1 MNLKPTGVGAQPKK
15 IAILIG
21 LVLVA
26 AYFYWS
32 NTRSEVPPEQTASRR
47 PAATTGGAPPPAV
60 ANRFDRARA
69 RTRRVPGETA
79 GTQQF
84 RPSLKPAA
92 ENAVS
97 PSEIDPT
104 LRLDL
109 LARLQKVPLEG
120 GQRSLFEFSQA
131 PIPLAKEPGKI
142 PIHGKKGAAEIA
154 QGPPVPAG
162 PPPPPP
168 PAPIPLKFYGFVAP
182 ASQNAPKRAFFL
194 DGDDIFVA
202 GEGDLVKKKYKILR
216 IGINS
221 AVVEDTGDNHQ
232 QTLSLVP
239 EQQQG

>member
-26 AYFYWS
+26 IYFYWS
-32 NTRSEVPPEQTASRR
+32 NSQSETHPEQTASRR
-47 PAATTGGAPPPAV
+47 PAATAGSAPAV
-60 ANRFDRARA
+60 AVRSDHA
-69 RTRRVPGETA
+69 RTRQRRAPGET
-79 GTQQF
+79 GSTQQF
-84 RPSLKPAA
+84 RPSLVPAA

-131 PIPLAKEPGKI
+131 PVPLAKEPGKI
-142 PIHGKKGAAEIA
+142 PIHGQKGSIQIA
-154 QGPPVPAG
+154 QGPPVPSG

-168 PAPIPLKFYGFVAP
+168 PAPIPLQFYGFVAP
-182 ASQNAPKRAFFL
+182 ASQGAPKRAFFL

-216 IGINS
+216 IGVNS

-232 QTLSLVP
+232 QTLALVP
-239 EQQQG
+239 QQPEQG